1 METLIKKKDA
11 MKMIKRLDKKREK
24 LIACGKWTY
33 PLADGW
39 KEKTLSNLDTAISF
53 LNSKTVRGMLPPRTA
68 LTLEDGAIAPN
79 AEISIGDHIPRRE
92 IKLNPYYILA
102 AAGTL
107 FSDKDLKFNHD
118 SLLLTMA
125 HERNHWK
132 TRTFQGMRAI
142 HFINPLK
149 AQFAQ
154 YCEEVRS
161 DLLGIRDFKAITGAT
176 NDCCQ
181 ELMEARERFEE
192 DPTTD
197 NAEHPSRAFRVELSE
212 CEWNEATIKRVY
224 EHLRDAS
231 FKEKKR
237 GWLKDEYIG
246 EMSEAFNSF
255 TKREKKICVSDSL
268 RRSYKK
274 EDVAYKQEKAKTVTN
289 EVSRVEPKKSLSDV
303 KKNVANKEAENT
315 SDAPAKRK
323 PISR

>member
-1 METLIKKKDA
+1 MIKKKKA
-11 MKMIKRLDKKREK
+11 MKMIERLDKKRER
-24 LIACGKWTY
+24 LIACGKWTF
-33 PLADGW
+33 PLTEGW
-39 KEKTLSNLDTAISF
+39 KEKTLANLDAAISF
-53 LNSKTVRGMLPPRTA
+53 LNSEAMLGMLPLRTK
-68 LTLEDGAIAPN
+68 LTLEDGATAPN
-79 AEISIGDHIPRRE
+79 AEIGIGDHIPRRE
-92 IKLNPYYILA
+92 IKLNPFYILA

-161 DLLGIRDFKAITGAT
+161 DLLGIKDFKAVTGAT
-176 NDCCQ
+176 NDYCQ
-181 ELMEARERFEE
+181 ELMAAREGFEE

-197 NAEHPSRAFRVELSE
+197 NAEHPSRIFRVELSE

-224 EHLRDAS
+224 EHLKDAS

-237 GWLKDEYIG
+237 GWLKDKYIG
-246 EMSEAFNSF
+246 EMSKAFDSF
-255 TKREKKICVSDSL
+255 TKREKMICVSDSL
-268 RRSYKK
+268 RCSYKK
-274 EDVAYKQEKAKTVTN
+274 EAMPYGQEMTKTVTN
-289 EVSRVEPKKSLSDV
+289 EVSHVDHKKSLSNV
-303 KKNVANKEAENT
+303 KKNVANKEGENT
-315 SDAPAKRK
+315 SDTPAKHKSNGR
-323 PISR
+323 

>member
-1 METLIKKKDA
+1 MIKKKKA
-11 MKMIKRLDKKREK
+11 IKMIEKFDKKRK
-24 LIACGKWTY
+24 RLIAGGKWTY
-33 PLADGW
+33 PLADDW

-154 YCEEVRS
+154 YCEEVRA
-161 DLLGIRDFKAITGAT
+161 DLLGIRDYKAVTDAT
-176 NDCCQ
+176 TDYCQ
-181 ELMEARERFEE
+181 ELMAAREGFEE
-192 DPTTD
+192 DSNTD

-212 CEWNEATIKRVY
+212 CEWNETTIKRVY
-224 EHLRDAS
+224 EHLKDAS

-237 GWLKDEYIG
+237 GWLKDKYIG
-246 EMSEAFNSF
+246 EMSEAFDSF
-255 TKREKKICVSDSL
+255 TKREKKICISDSL
-268 RRSYKK
+268 RCSYKK
-274 EDVAYKQEKAKTVTN
+274 EAVPYGQEKAKTVTH
-289 EVSRVEPKKSLSDV
+289 EVSRVEHKKSLSDV
-303 KKNVANKEAENT
+303 KKNVANKEAENV
-315 SDAPAKRK
+315 SDTPAKHKSNGR
-323 PISR
+323 